1 MMDSLLAPLFPE
13 RGGRGKRIHSLPSCS
28 MARTKSSNAWLA
40 EHFSDPYVKRAQK
53 EGYRS
58 RAVYKLKEL
67 DARDHLIRPGM
78 TIVDLG
84 AAPGGWSQYARQ
96 RVGVH
101 GRVVA
106 LDILPMEPIEGVTCL
121 TADFTDANALSLLE
135 ETLAGHPINL
145 VISDMAPNIRGI
157 AAADAARA
165 AHLVELAIEFASN
178 RLAGGG
184 GFVAKVFQGSEFTQ
198 FISMLRKLFET
209 VSIRKPPASR
219 ARSAEVYVVAKGFRG
234 QPLSGR
240 S

>member
-1 MMDSLLAPLFPE
+1 
-13 RGGRGKRIHSLPSCS
+13 

-67 DARDHLIRPGM
+67 DERDHLIRPGM
-78 TIVDLG
+78 TIIDLG

-96 RVGVH
+96 RVGTQ
-101 GRVVA
+101 GRVIA
-106 LDILPMEPIEGVTCL
+106 LDILPMDPIEGVTCL
-121 TADFTDANALSLLE
+121 TADFTEDSALKRLE
-135 ETLAGHPINL
+135 ESLAGHSVNL

-157 AAADAARA
+157 TSVDAARA
-165 AHLVELAIEFASN
+165 AHLVELAIEFA
-178 RLAGGG
+178 RHHLVKGGG
-184 GFVAKVFQGSEFTQ
+184 LVSKVFQGSEFTHIIKQ
-198 FISMLRKLFET
+198 LRDMFEK

-234 QPLSGR
+234 G
-240 S
+240 